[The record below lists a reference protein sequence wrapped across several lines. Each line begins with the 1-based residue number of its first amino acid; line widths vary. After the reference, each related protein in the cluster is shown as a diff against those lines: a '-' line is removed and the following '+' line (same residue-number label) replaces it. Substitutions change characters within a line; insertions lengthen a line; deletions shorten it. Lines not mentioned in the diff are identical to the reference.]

1 MIFVVDCYVLILLLG
16 VVVFIWLL
24 SGWVCCWLRW
34 MGSVTRLVGLLF
46 SVICLLV
53 WCLALVCLGLLL
65 DLLYLWLW
73 CFTGGGAG
81 IGVACFC

>member
-1 MIFVVDCYVLILLLG
+1 
-16 VVVFIWLL
+16 
-24 SGWVCCWLRW
+24 

-73 CFTGGGAG
+73 CFTGGDAG
-81 IGVACFC
+81 IVVACFLLDFLLIDLRVCWFGLLRLACGLLWLFVC